1 MSDRQELKDLRAKLD
16 NIDNDIL
23 DLLEARVA
31 ASREIGNYKREHGL
45 ETYDPKREEEKI
57 KALEKIAGFESKP
70 YVEKLFK
77 TLMDISKIHQN
88 KPAFGVLGRTLAH
101 TYSPEIH
108 SLFDTSYSYSVIE
121 REPEELDE
129 LFSNG
134 VFRGF
139 NVTIPYKKDACARC
153 DELDE
158 ASKTTGSV
166 NTIVFEDGKV
176 KGWNTDYFGFIYML
190 HRKGI
195 SVTGKKVLVLGTGGA
210 ASAVFFALDTLGAA
224 KVYACDLETEINY
237 SNVYDKAT
245 DAQVIVNC
253 TPVGMFPK
261 VDNSLL
267 DLSKFADLEACA
279 DVVYNPSRTRFLQ
292 DAEALGLKT
301 CGGLAMLVAQA
312 YKSSRIFAG
321 DIEGAMLL
329 GNPDSDKGAG
339 YVPAEAEE
347 LIEKVITVLENRM
360 RNITIIGMPGSGKSL
375 LARNIAVVTGRTLV
389 DLDLAFAEKFGRT
402 PAEVISEDGEDSF
415 REMECEIAAEFLPK
429 SGLVISCGGGIVTR
443 DVNKFYVRCNSN
455 VFYLERP
462 LTALT
467 DKNRPISQI
476 HGVEKLYSQR
486 KEKYET
492 WCDFRVSYD
501 RFEVKQDFYDKA
513 IADILGKLE

>member
-1 MSDRQELKDLRAKLD
+1 MSERPDLNELRGKLD
-16 NIDNDIL
+16 DIDNSIL
-23 DLLEARVA
+23 DLFEERIATC
-31 ASREIGNYKREHGL
+31 REIGNIKRENG
-45 ETYDPKREEEKI
+45 TDVYVPAREEEKLQ
-57 KALEKIAGFESKP
+57 KVKELAGFESRP
-70 YVEKLFK
+70 YVETLFK
-77 TLMDISKIHQN
+77 TLMDLSKDHQRL
-88 KPAFGVLGRTLAH
+88 PAFGVLGRTLAH

-108 SLFDTSYSYSVIE
+108 SLFDSSYSYSVIE
-121 REPEELDE
+121 REPEELDA

-134 VFRGF
+134 VFKGF

-153 DELDE
+153 DELDD

-166 NTIVFEDGKV
+166 NTVVFEDGKV

-195 SVTGKKVLVLGTGGA
+195 SVSGKKVLVLGTGGA
-210 ASAVFFALDTLGAA
+210 ASAVFYALKTLGATET
-224 KVYACDLETEINY
+224 YACDLETEINY
-237 SNVYDKAT
+237 NNVYDKAG

-261 VDNSLL
+261 VDNRLL
-267 DLSKFADLEACA
+267 DLTKFASLEACA

-292 DAEALGLKT
+292 DAEELGLKT

-321 DIEGAMLL
+321 DLEGASNL
-329 GNPDSDKGAG
+329 GNPDKSI
-339 YVPAEAEE
+339 PSEAEE
-347 LIEKVITVLENRM
+347 AIEKVIRILENRM
-360 RNITIIGMPGSGKSL
+360 KNITIIGMPGSGKSL
-375 LARNIAVVTGRTLV
+375 LARNIAKATGRTLV
-389 DLDLAFAEKFGRT
+389 DLDLAFAEKFGQT
-402 PAEVISEDGEDSF
+402 PAEVLSGPGEDVF
-415 REMECEIAAEFLPK
+415 REMECEIAAEFLPQ

-467 DKNRPISQI
+467 DKNRPISQL

-492 WCDFRVSYD
+492 WCDYRFYYD
-501 RFEVKQDFYDKA
+501 RFEEKQDFYDKA
-513 IADILGKLE
+513 IADILGALK

>member
-1 MSDRQELKDLRAKLD
+1 MSERPDLNELRGKLD
-16 NIDNDIL
+16 DIDNSIL
-23 DLLEARVA
+23 DLFEERIATC
-31 ASREIGNYKREHGL
+31 REIGNIKRETG
-45 ETYDPKREEEKI
+45 TDVYVPAREEEKLQ
-57 KALEKIAGFESKP
+57 KVKELAGFESRP
-70 YVEKLFK
+70 YVETLFK
-77 TLMDISKIHQN
+77 TLMDLSKDHQRL
-88 KPAFGVLGRTLAH
+88 PAFGVLGRTLAH

-108 SLFDTSYSYSVIE
+108 SLFDSSYSYSVIE
-121 REPEELDE
+121 REPEELDA

-134 VFRGF
+134 VFKGF

-153 DELDE
+153 DELDD
-158 ASKTTGSV
+158 ASRTTGSV

-195 SVTGKKVLVLGTGGA
+195 SVSGKKVLVLGTGGA
-210 ASAVFFALDTLGAA
+210 ASAVFYALDTLGAA
-224 KVYACDLETEINY
+224 EIYKCDLEAEINY
-237 SNVYDKAT
+237 SNVYDKAG

-261 VDNSLL
+261 VDNRLL
-267 DLSKFADLEACA
+267 DLTKFASLEACA

-292 DAEALGLKT
+292 DAEELGLKT

-321 DIEGAMLL
+321 DIEGASAL
-329 GNPDSDKGAG
+329 GNPDKSI
-339 YVPAEAEE
+339 PSEAEE
-347 LIEKVITVLENRM
+347 AIEKVIRVLENRM
-360 RNITIIGMPGSGKSL
+360 KNITIIGMPGSGKSL
-375 LARNIAVVTGRTLV
+375 LARNIAKATGRTLV
-389 DLDLAFAEKFGRT
+389 DLDIAFAEKFGQT
-402 PAEVISEDGEDSF
+402 PAEVLSGPGEDVF
-415 REMECEIAAEFLPK
+415 REMECEIAAEFLPQ

-467 DKNRPISQI
+467 DKNRPISQL

-486 KEKYET
+486 KDKYES
-492 WCDFRVSYD
+492 WCDYRFYYD
-501 RFEVKQDFYDKA
+501 RFEEKQDFYDKA
-513 IADILGKLE
+513 IADILGALK

>member
-1 MSDRQELKDLRAKLD
+1 MSERPDLNELRGKLD
-16 NIDNDIL
+16 DIDNSIL
-23 DLLEARVA
+23 DLFEERIATC
-31 ASREIGNYKREHGL
+31 REIGNIKRENG
-45 ETYDPKREEEKI
+45 TDVYVPAREEEKLQ
-57 KALEKIAGFESKP
+57 KVKELAGFESRP
-70 YVEKLFK
+70 YVETLFK
-77 TLMDISKIHQN
+77 TLMDLSKDHQRL
-88 KPAFGVLGRTLAH
+88 PAFGVLGRTLAH

-108 SLFDTSYSYSVIE
+108 SLFDSSYSYSVIE
-121 REPEELDE
+121 REPEELDA

-134 VFRGF
+134 VFKGF

-153 DELDE
+153 DELDD

-166 NTIVFEDGKV
+166 NTVVFEDGKV

-195 SVTGKKVLVLGTGGA
+195 SVSGKKVLVLGTGGA
-210 ASAVFFALDTLGAA
+210 ASAVFYALKTLGAA
-224 KVYACDLETEINY
+224 ETYACDLEAEINY
-237 SNVYDKAT
+237 NNVYDKAG

-261 VDNSLL
+261 VDNRLL
-267 DLSKFADLEACA
+267 DLTKFASLEACA

-292 DAEALGLKT
+292 DAEELGLKT

-321 DIEGAMLL
+321 DLEGASNL
-329 GNPDSDKGAG
+329 GNPDKSI
-339 YVPAEAEE
+339 PSEAEE
-347 LIEKVITVLENRM
+347 AIEKVIRILENRM
-360 RNITIIGMPGSGKSL
+360 KNITIIGMPGSGKSL
-375 LARNIAVVTGRTLV
+375 LARNIAKATGRTLV
-389 DLDLAFAEKFGRT
+389 DLDLAFAEKFGQT
-402 PAEVISEDGEDSF
+402 PAEVLSGPGEDVF
-415 REMECEIAAEFLPK
+415 REMECEIAAEFLPQ

-467 DKNRPISQI
+467 DKNRPISQL

-492 WCDFRVSYD
+492 WCDYRFYYD
-501 RFEVKQDFYDKA
+501 RFEEKQDFYDKA
-513 IADILGKLE
+513 IADILGALK

>member
-1 MSDRQELKDLRAKLD
+1 MSERPDLNELRKKLD
-16 NIDNDIL
+16 DIDNGIL
-23 DLLEARVA
+23 DLFEERIATC
-31 ASREIGNYKREHGL
+31 REIGNIKRENG
-45 ETYDPKREEEKI
+45 TDVYVPAREEEKI
-57 KALEKIAGFESKP
+57 QKVKELAGFESRP
-70 YVEKLFK
+70 YVEELFK
-77 TLMDISKIHQN
+77 TLMDISKEHQRL
-88 KPAFGVLGRTLAH
+88 PAFGVLGRTLAH

-108 SLFDTSYSYSVIE
+108 SLFDSSYSYSVIE
-121 REPEELDE
+121 REPEELDA

-134 VFRGF
+134 VFKGF

-153 DELDE
+153 DELDD
-158 ASKTTGSV
+158 ASRTTGSV
-166 NTIVFEDGKV
+166 NTVVFEDGKV

-195 SVTGKKVLVLGTGGA
+195 SVSGKKVLVLGTGGA
-210 ASAVFFALDTLGAA
+210 ASAVFYALDTLGAA
-224 KVYACDLETEINY
+224 GIYKCDLETEINY
-237 SNVYDKAT
+237 SNVYDMAG

-261 VDNSLL
+261 VDNRLL
-267 DLSKFADLEACA
+267 DLTKFASLEACA

-292 DAEALGLKT
+292 DAEELGLKT

-321 DIEGAMLL
+321 DIEGASAL
-329 GNPDSDKGAG
+329 GNPDKSI
-339 YVPAEAEE
+339 PSEAEE
-347 LIEKVITVLENRM
+347 AIEKVIRILENRM
-360 RNITIIGMPGSGKSL
+360 KNITIIGMPGSGKSL
-375 LARNIAVVTGRTLV
+375 LARNIAKATGRTLV
-389 DLDLAFAEKFGRT
+389 DLDLAFAEKFGQT
-402 PAEVISEDGEDSF
+402 PAEVLSGPGEDVF
-415 REMECEIAAEFLPK
+415 REMECEIAAEFLPQ

-467 DKNRPISQI
+467 DKNRPISQL

-492 WCDFRVSYD
+492 WCDYRFYYD
-501 RFEVKQDFYDKA
+501 RFEEKQDFYDKA
-513 IADILGKLE
+513 IADILGALK

>member
-1 MSDRQELKDLRAKLD
+1 MSERPDLNELRGKLD
-16 NIDNDIL
+16 DIDNSIL
-23 DLLEARVA
+23 DLFEERIATC
-31 ASREIGNYKREHGL
+31 REIGNIKRENG
-45 ETYDPKREEEKI
+45 TDVYVPAREEEKLQ
-57 KALEKIAGFESKP
+57 KVKELAGFESRP
-70 YVEKLFK
+70 YVETLFK
-77 TLMDISKIHQN
+77 TLMDLSKDHQRL
-88 KPAFGVLGRTLAH
+88 PAFGVLGRTLAH

-108 SLFDTSYSYSVIE
+108 SLFDSSYSYSVIE
-121 REPEELDE
+121 REPEELDA

-134 VFRGF
+134 VFKGF

-153 DELDE
+153 DELDD

-166 NTIVFEDGKV
+166 NTVVFEDGKV

-195 SVTGKKVLVLGTGGA
+195 SVSGKKVLVLGTGGA
-210 ASAVFFALDTLGAA
+210 ASAVFYALKTLGAA
-224 KVYACDLETEINY
+224 ETYACDLEADINY
-237 SNVYDKAT
+237 NNVYDKAG

-261 VDNSLL
+261 VNNRLL
-267 DLSKFADLEACA
+267 DLTKFASLEACA

-292 DAEALGLKT
+292 DAEELGLKT

-321 DIEGAMLL
+321 DLEGASNL
-329 GNPDSDKGAG
+329 GNPDKSI
-339 YVPAEAEE
+339 PSEAEE
-347 LIEKVITVLENRM
+347 AIEKVIRILENRM
-360 RNITIIGMPGSGKSL
+360 KNITIIGMPGSGKSL
-375 LARNIAVVTGRTLV
+375 LARNIAKATGRTLV
-389 DLDLAFAEKFGRT
+389 DLDLAFAEKFGQT
-402 PAEVISEDGEDSF
+402 PAEVLSGPGEDVF
-415 REMECEIAAEFLPK
+415 REMECEIAAEFLPQ

-467 DKNRPISQI
+467 DKNRPISQL

-492 WCDFRVSYD
+492 WCDYRFYYD
-501 RFEVKQDFYDKA
+501 RFEEKQDFYDKA
-513 IADILGKLE
+513 IADILGALK